1 MVRLFVGFRAE
12 AALAEVS
19 EEHEK
24 SMMMTAARATT
35 VFTAAEIRVAC
46 DGFSPKKLIGR
57 GVSPAVAGR
66 DDAQSGR
73 DACFGSGGERRL
85 CSVGMFW
92 GTFHVSHVEFLS
104 EMRRKKVISRKG
116 WKV

>member
-1 MVRLFVGFRAE
+1 MGFRAE

-24 SMMMTAARATT
+24 SAMMTAARATT

-57 GVSPAVAGR
+57 GVSSAVAGR
-66 DDAQSGR
+66 DAESGTYMSHL
-73 DACFGSGGERRL
+73 DFVFG
-85 CSVGMFW
+85 C
-92 GTFHVSHVEFLS
+92 HVSRDV
-104 EMRRKKVISRKG
+104 SRAA
-116 WKV
+116 